1 MTVPIL
7 KHPAKEAQE
16 NKEDGNPVGRHV
28 LIDDVVSRSGLHQ
41 QACHQRLLAQ
51 SSN

>member
-1 MTVPIL
+1 MTVPIPNQ
-7 KHPAKEAQE
+7 PAEEAQGK
-16 NKEDGNPVGRHV
+16 KEDGHPVGRHV

-41 QACHQRLLAQ
+41 QACHQHLLAH